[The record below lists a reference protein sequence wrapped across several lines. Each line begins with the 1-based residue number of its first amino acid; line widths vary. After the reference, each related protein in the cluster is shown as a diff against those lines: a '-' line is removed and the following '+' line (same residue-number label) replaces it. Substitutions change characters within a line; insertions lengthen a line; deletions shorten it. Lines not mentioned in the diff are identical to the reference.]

1 VEGEKDMKKQLID
14 TITKIQNKILKD
26 GTEATRKFNDPFDN
40 CLICPHAIIKENELA
55 KMAKAYGWMQLAKRF
70 DFPVVICGKEPGG
83 KYVANPTARP
93 GWCTRK

>member
-1 VEGEKDMKKQLID
+1 MSIFDWRINRHPL
-14 TITKIQNKILKD
+14 
-26 GTEATRKFNDPFDN
+26 RNDIDN

-93 GWCTRK
+93 GWCKRK